1 MSLTI
6 KTFLFNWALL
16 KESINHGASTSMW
29 PAVKFSHLKNAAL
42 SRKLQSSASC
52 ALIIVVFVWRTV
64 QMIFLISWPLFAFS
78 RSTPIYG
85 SGVFNQSILLPFQSQ
100 KHAAISIYSKDLS
113 PPLFVLP
120 LGSPP
125 LTSPL
130 VPSLPSFF
138 SSPFF
143 PLLLLF
149 FLFLR
154 TLKFTINLRCVSL
167 PPDRTQHFR
176 PAGATCLEIFLFTV
190 SPSSQRPH
198 PLAHV
203 EACLFCPATYD
214 TEYVARLFLIP
225 PHTFLK
231 SHLYSSSHFNL
242 TFNLLILRPSPPSVC
257 LLDLSSSSLPLSAP

>member
-1 MSLTI
+1 MLQVFFLVQMSLTI

-16 KESINHGASTSMW
+16 KDSTSMW

-42 SRKLQSSASC
+42 ARKLQSSATC

-64 QMIFLISWPLFAFS
+64 QMIFLISWALFAFS
-78 RSTPIYG
+78 RSTRIYG

-143 PLLLLF
+143 SIRLLF

-154 TLKFTINLRCVSL
+154 TLKFPINLRCVSL
-167 PPDRTQHFR
+167 PPEHTQHFSLR
-176 PAGATCLEIFLFTV
+176 EQRVWRFFS
-190 SPSSQRPH
+190 SPSH
-198 PLAHV
+198 PLPNV
-203 EACLFCPATYD
+203 PI
-214 TEYVARLFLIP
+214 R
-225 PHTFLK
+225 
-231 SHLYSSSHFNL
+231 SH
-242 TFNLLILRPSPPSVC
+242 IWKRVCSV
-257 LLDLSSSSLPLSAP
+257 LQHMIKNMLHSYF